1 MKETKR
7 ILILI
12 NERISQT
19 DKNWTFFRKEVEKS
33 IGPDYEITMGELRSL
48 TFELSRD
55 DSKVYDRERGFSLGD
70 FDLVVFRFV
79 RSDRA
84 LASSCA
90 SFLRSK
96 KIPYIDRQIRPYP
109 GSKFAAQAMHLGEG
123 IMCIPSV
130 HSNSNEL
137 QYMIQNDLIPFGYP
151 LIIKDNNGK
160 KGRLNFIARDKDAAL
175 QIFEQNPEVDFIIQE
190 FIENDGD
197 YRFLLMGSHVAV
209 IIHRQAQTDSH
220 LNNTSQGAVAKVVDI
235 SNFSAKII
243 SDVIQ
248 SAENEKLDVAGV
260 DLMIDRN
267 TGQHYIIEVNSSPQ
281 LATGAVPEQK
291 MKAYTD
297 YLASLL

>member
-1 MKETKR
+1 MEETKR

-12 NERISQT
+12 NERVSPT

-33 IGPDYEITMGELRSL
+33 IGSKFEITMGELRTL
-48 TFELSRD
+48 TFELSRT
-55 DSKVYDRERGFSLGD
+55 DSKLYDRERGFSLD
-70 FDLVVFRFV
+70 NFDLVVFRFI

-90 SFLRSK
+90 SYLQLK
-96 KIPYIDRQIRPYP
+96 NIPYIDRQIQPYP
-109 GSKFAAQAMHLGEG
+109 GSKFAAQAMHFGNG

-130 HSNSNEL
+130 YSNSTEL
-137 QYMIQNDLIPFGYP
+137 QYMIQNDLMPFGYP
-151 LIIKDNNGK
+151 LIVKDNNGK
-160 KGRLNFIARDKDAAL
+160 KGRLNFIARDKNTAL
-175 QIFEQNPEVDFIIQE
+175 EIFQQNPEVDFIVQE

-197 YRFLLMGSHVAV
+197 YRFLLMGGKISL

-297 YLASLL
+297 YLMSLL